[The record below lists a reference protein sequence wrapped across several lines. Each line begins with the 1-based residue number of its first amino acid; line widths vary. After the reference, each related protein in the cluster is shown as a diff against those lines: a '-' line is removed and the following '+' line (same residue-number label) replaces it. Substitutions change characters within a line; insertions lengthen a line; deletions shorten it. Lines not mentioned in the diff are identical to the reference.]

1 MVRAVRWEKRLT
13 TAHYD
18 VCWAYETGVGVG
30 STKRH
35 RHVSYALPQHF
46 YIFAAAAGTGM
57 VTTDGSC
64 VFTRVLRQPAHD
76 RCHRIAL
83 RQQLPPDIHIRRNV
97 LEKMLI
103 ARTQVIMR
111 RMTRRRDGKAM
122 LRTAAMT
129 YKAVVTATTI
139 GGQGLPL
146 GLAKGNSPLAI
157 I

>member
-1 MVRAVRWEKRLT
+1 
-13 TAHYD
+13 
-18 VCWAYETGVGVG
+18 
-30 STKRH
+30 
-35 RHVSYALPQHF
+35 
-46 YIFAAAAGTGM
+46 
-57 VTTDGSC
+57 
-64 VFTRVLRQPAHD
+64 
-76 RCHRIAL
+76 
-83 RQQLPPDIHIRRNV
+83 
-97 LEKMLI
+97 MLI